1 VKKIIKTQE
10 ISDYEVLTDTGWSDI
25 KNVHTTVEYEVYI
38 IKTANGLSLKCAD
51 NHIVFGEDMAEIF
64 VKDLELNQLI
74 QTKNGKSKIV
84 SIFKTGE
91 KETMYDLEV
100 DDENHRYF
108 TGDILSHNTAI
119 VEGLA
124 NRIIEGNV
132 PVTLQ
137 GKTIYTL
144 ELSTIVA
151 GTKYRGQFEE
161 RMKAIVD
168 ELIENPNVIIFIDEL
183 HTIMGAGGSTGS
195 LDASNIIKPALA
207 RGEIRCI
214 GATTFDEFRESIEED
229 GALDRRFQKVVVEP
243 PSLEETIEILSHLRH
258 KYSEY
263 HNVNYSDEIINLIV
277 KVSDQYIMDRYF
289 PDKAVDILD
298 EVGSYKHLKHIKIPQ
313 KIKNLEQKLSLKE
326 LEKREAVKFQQY
338 EVAAKHRDS
347 CLNLKE
353 TIAKEYAKWKEQIST
368 VRMEITEDDILYV
381 VSKATGVPIEK
392 ITDKEHKNLLG
403 INKHLSSRVMGQD
416 EAIDKISVTIQRNR
430 VGIRKRDRT
439 MGNFIFL
446 GPTGVGKT
454 QLAKELSSYLFN
466 SDDDLIRIDMSEYM
480 EPHSVSKLIG
490 SPPGYVG
497 YVSGGF
503 LTEQVKR
510 KPHSVILFDEIE
522 KAHPEVFNVLLQML
536 DDGFLTDSLG
546 RTIDFRNCLVIL
558 TSNTGSRKVQ
568 EFGTGIGFGTKTV
581 AQEQQAEKDII
592 NKALKQKFAP
602 EFLNRIDEVIIFNSL
617 TKDNVMT
624 ILNKECKELA
634 ENLKDVGDYVLKVSK
649 GAKNIILEQ
658 GYDPK
663 YGARPLR
670 RSLER
675 LIENPVTE
683 MILRGQLTKG
693 DTIKVA
699 ASKGV
704 IKITKG

>member
-1 VKKIIKTQE
+1 MGEIYPEEENIQNENTKRKKVNSLTVLDTYGTNVTQLALDKKLDPVIGREDE
-10 ISDYEVLTDTGWSDI
+10 ILRVIQILGRRRKNNPVL
-25 KNVHTTVEYEVYI
+25 V
-38 IKTANGLSLKCAD
+38 
-51 NHIVFGEDMAEIF
+51 GEPG
-64 VKDLELNQLI
+64 V
-74 QTKNGKSKIV
+74 GK
-84 SIFKTGE
+84 
-91 KETMYDLEV
+91 
-100 DDENHRYF
+100 
-108 TGDILSHNTAI
+108 TAI

-124 NRIIEGNV
+124 SKIIEGTV

-137 GKTIYTL
+137 GKIIYML

-168 ELIENPNVIIFIDEL
+168 ELKENPHVIIFIDEL

-229 GALDRRFQKVVVEP
+229 GALDRRFQKVVINP
-243 PSLEETIEILSHLRH
+243 PSLEETIEILSHIRH
-258 KYSEY
+258 KYSEF
-263 HNVNYSDEIINLIV
+263 HNVNYSDEIIKMIV
-277 KVSDQYIMDRYF
+277 KVADQYMMDRFF

-298 EVGSYKHLKHIKIPQ
+298 EVGSYKHLKHVKIPK
-313 KIKNLEQKLSLKE
+313 KIKALESKLAVAEKE
-326 LEKREAVKFQQY
+326 KKEAVKEQQY
-338 EVAAKHRDS
+338 EVAARMRDT
-347 CLNLKE
+347 CLFMKKKIE
-353 TIAKEYAKWKEQIST
+353 KEYADWKAELSE
-368 VRMEITEDDILYV
+368 VRMEITDNDILYV
-381 VSKATGVPIEK
+381 VSKATGIPVEK

-403 INKHLSSRVMGQD
+403 INKHLSSKVIGQE
-416 EAIDKISVTIQRNR
+416 EAINKIAMTIQRNR
-430 VGIRKRDRT
+430 VGIRKRNRT

-454 QLAKELSSYLFN
+454 QLAKELSSYMFN
-466 SDDDLIRIDMSEYM
+466 SDEDLIRVDMTEYM

-497 YVSGGF
+497 HESGGF

-536 DDGFLTDSLG
+536 DDGYLTDSLG
-546 RTIDFRNCLVIL
+546 RAIDFRNCLVIL

-568 EFGTGIGFGTKTV
+568 EFGSGIGFGTKTV
-581 AQEQQAEKDII
+581 AEEQQAEKDII
-592 NKALKQKFAP
+592 NKALKKKFAP
-602 EFLNRIDEVIIFNSL
+602 EFLNRIDEVIVFNSL
-617 TKDNVMT
+617 TKNVVMS

-634 ENLKDVGDYVLKVSK
+634 ENLKDVGEYVFKINK
-649 GAKNIILEQ
+649 AAKNIILEQ
-658 GYDPK
+658 GFDPK

-675 LIENPVTE
+675 LIENPVAE
-683 MILRGQLTKG
+683 MILKNEISEG
-693 DTIKVA
+693 D
-699 ASKGV
+699 V
-704 IKITKG
+704 INITATQGKLKITKG

>member
-1 VKKIIKTQE
+1 MGE
-10 ISDYEVLTDTGWSDI
+10 IYPE
-25 KNVHTTVEYEVYI
+25 
-38 IKTANGLSLKCAD
+38 
-51 NHIVFGEDMAEIF
+51 
-64 VKDLELNQLI
+64 
-74 QTKNGKSKIV
+74 
-84 SIFKTGE
+84 
-91 KETMYDLEV
+91 
-100 DDENHRYF
+100 DENQQANRPKRKSVNTLTVLETYG
-108 TGDILSHNTAI
+108 TNVSQLAIDKKLDPVVGREDEILRVIQILGRRRKNNPVLVGEPGVGKTAI

-124 NRIIEGNV
+124 SRIIEGNV

-137 GKTIYTL
+137 GKIIYTL

-214 GATTFDEFRESIEED
+214 GATTFDEFRESIEGD
-229 GALDRRFQKVVVEP
+229 GALDRRFQKVVIDE
-243 PSLEETIEILSHLRH
+243 PSLEETIEILKNLRE

-263 HNVNYSDEIINLIV
+263 HNVDYSDEIIDMIV
-277 KVSDQYIMDRYF
+277 KVTNQYVMDRFF
-289 PDKAVDILD
+289 PDKAVDVLD

-313 KIKNLEQKLSLKE
+313 KIKNIEQKLADKE
-326 LEKREAVKFQQY
+326 IEKKSAVKSQKY
-338 EVAAKHRDS
+338 EGAAKLRDE
-347 CLNLKE
+347 CINLKE
-353 TIAKEYAKWKEQIST
+353 RIAKEYNKWKSEISEI
-368 VRMEITEDDILYV
+368 RMEITEADVLYV
-381 VSKATGVPIEK
+381 ISKSTGIPIEK

-403 INKHLSSRVMGQD
+403 INDHLSSKVIGQQ
-416 EAIDKISVTIQRNR
+416 EAIDKISMTIQRNR
-430 VGIRKRDRT
+430 VGIRKRNRT

-454 QLAKELSSYLFN
+454 QLAKELSSYMFE
-466 SDDDLIRIDMSEYM
+466 SESDLIRVDMSEYM
-480 EPHSVSKLIG
+480 EAHSVSKLIG
-490 SPPGYVG
+490 APPGYVG
-497 YVSGGF
+497 HESGGF

-536 DDGFLTDSLG
+536 DDGYLTDSLG
-546 RTIDFRNCLVIL
+546 RSIDFRNCLVIL

-568 EFGTGIGFGTKTV
+568 EFGTGIGFGGKTV
-581 AQEQQAEKDII
+581 AEQQEVEKSII
-592 NKALKQKFAP
+592 NKALKSKFAP

-617 TKDNVMT
+617 TKEVVMS
-624 ILNKECKELA
+624 ILDKECKELS
-634 ENLKDVGDYVLKVSK
+634 ENLYDVGEYNLKISK
-649 GAKNIILEQ
+649 GAKDIILDQ

-675 LIENPVTE
+675 LIENPVAE
-683 MILRGQLTKG
+683 MILKGTLKEG
-693 DTIKVA
+693 DTIKVT
-699 ASKGV
+699 SIKGSL
-704 IKITKG
+704 KITKG

>member
-1 VKKIIKTQE
+1 MGEIYPEEENVQRGKKRPKKVNSLTVLDSYGTNVTQLALDNKLDPVIGREDE
-10 ISDYEVLTDTGWSDI
+10 ILRVIQILGRRRKNNPVL
-25 KNVHTTVEYEVYI
+25 V
-38 IKTANGLSLKCAD
+38 
-51 NHIVFGEDMAEIF
+51 GEPG
-64 VKDLELNQLI
+64 V
-74 QTKNGKSKIV
+74 GK
-84 SIFKTGE
+84 
-91 KETMYDLEV
+91 
-100 DDENHRYF
+100 
-108 TGDILSHNTAI
+108 TAI

-124 NRIIEGNV
+124 SRIIEGNV

-137 GKTIYTL
+137 GKIIYTL

-168 ELIENPNVIIFIDEL
+168 ELIENPHVIIFIDEL

-207 RGEIRCI
+207 RGEVRCI

-229 GALDRRFQKVVVEP
+229 GALNRRFQKVVVEP
-243 PSLEETIEILSHLRH
+243 PSLEETVEILSFLRH
-258 KYSEY
+258 KYSDY
-263 HNVNYSDEIINLIV
+263 HNVNYSDEIIELIV
-277 KVSDQYIMDRYF
+277 KVADQYMMDRYF

-313 KIKNLEQKLSLKE
+313 RIKNMEVKYGDKE
-326 LEKREAVKFQQY
+326 KEKKHAVRSQQY
-338 EVAAKHRDS
+338 EKAAKLRDE
-347 CLNLKE
+347 CLRMK
-353 TIAKEYAKWKEQIST
+353 TRIDVEYKKWKAELSE
-368 VRMEITEDDILYV
+368 VKMDITEDDILYV
-381 VSKATGVPIEK
+381 VSKATNIPVEK

-403 INKHLSSRVMGQD
+403 INKHLSSKVIGQD
-416 EAIDKISVTIQRNR
+416 EAVDKIAVTIQRNR
-430 VGIRKRDRT
+430 VGIRKRNRT

-454 QLAKELSSYLFN
+454 QLAKEISSYMFN
-466 SDDDLIRIDMSEYM
+466 SEDAMIRIDMSEYM
-480 EPHSVSKLIG
+480 EAHSVSKLIG
-490 SPPGYVG
+490 APPGYVG
-497 YVSGGF
+497 HEGGGF

-536 DDGFLTDSLG
+536 DDGYLTDSLG

-568 EFGTGIGFGTKTV
+568 EFGAGIGFGRKTV
-581 AQEQQAEKDII
+581 AQQQDEEKSII
-592 NKALKQKFAP
+592 NKALKNKFAP
-602 EFLNRIDEVIIFNSL
+602 EFLNRIDEVVIFNTL
-617 TKDNVMT
+617 TKDNVMS

-634 ENLKDVGDYVLKVSK
+634 NNLLDVGEYVLKISK
-649 GAKNIILEQ
+649 GAKDIILNQ

-675 LIENPVTE
+675 LIENPVAE
-683 MILRGQLTKG
+683 MILKG
-693 DTIKVA
+693 ELQEGDIIKVT
-699 ASKGV
+699 SDKGEL
-704 IKITKG
+704 KIQKG

>member
-1 VKKIIKTQE
+1 MGEIYPEEDESINGNKNSNRKIKSLTVLEQYGTNVTQLAIDDKLDPVIGREDE
-10 ISDYEVLTDTGWSDI
+10 ILRVVQILGRRRKNNPVL
-25 KNVHTTVEYEVYI
+25 V
-38 IKTANGLSLKCAD
+38 
-51 NHIVFGEDMAEIF
+51 GEPG
-64 VKDLELNQLI
+64 V
-74 QTKNGKSKIV
+74 GK
-84 SIFKTGE
+84 
-91 KETMYDLEV
+91 
-100 DDENHRYF
+100 
-108 TGDILSHNTAI
+108 TAI

-124 NRIIEGNV
+124 SRIIEGNV

-137 GKTIYTL
+137 GKIIYTL

-168 ELIENPNVIIFIDEL
+168 ELTENPNVIIFIDEL

-214 GATTFDEFRESIEED
+214 GATTFDEFRESIESD
-229 GALDRRFQKVVVEP
+229 GALDRRFQKVVIEP
-243 PSLEETIEILSHLRH
+243 PSLEETVEILNHLRY
-258 KYSEY
+258 KYSEF
-263 HNVNYSDEIINLIV
+263 HNVNYSDEIIKMIV
-277 KVSDQYIMDRYF
+277 KVADQYMMDRYF

-298 EVGSYKHLKHIKIPQ
+298 EVGSYKHLKHIKIPK
-313 KIKNLEQKLSLKE
+313 KIKVLESKL
-326 LEKREAVKFQQY
+326 LEKEQEKKNAVRGQQY
-338 EVAAKHRDS
+338 EVAASMRDACIKVQS
-347 CLNLKE
+347 K
-353 TIAKEYAKWKEQIST
+353 IDSEYKAWKAELSE
-368 VRMEITEDDILYV
+368 VRMEITDDDILYV
-381 VSKATGVPIEK
+381 VSKATGIPVEK

-403 INKHLSSRVMGQD
+403 INKHLSSKVIGQED
-416 EAIDKISVTIQRNR
+416 AINKISMTIQRNR

-454 QLAKELSSYLFN
+454 QLAKELSSYMFN
-466 SDDDLIRIDMSEYM
+466 SDEDLIRVDMTEYM

-490 SPPGYVG
+490 APPGYVG
-497 YVSGGF
+497 YESGGF

-536 DDGFLTDSLG
+536 DDGYLTDSLG
-546 RTIDFRNCLVIL
+546 RSIDFRNCLVIL

-568 EFGTGIGFGTKTV
+568 DFGSGIGFGTKTV
-581 AQEQQAEKDII
+581 AQEQQVEKDII
-592 NKALKQKFAP
+592 NKALKKKFAP
-602 EFLNRIDEVIIFNSL
+602 EFLNRIDEVIVFNSL
-617 TKDNVMT
+617 TKGVVMS

-634 ENLKDVGDYVLKVSK
+634 ENLMDVGEYILKINKS
-649 GAKNIILEQ
+649 AKNIILDQ
-658 GYDPK
+658 GFDPK

-675 LIENPVTE
+675 LIENPVAE
-683 MILRGQLTKG
+683 MILKKEINNG
-693 DTIKVA
+693 D
-699 ASKGV
+699 V
-704 IKITKG
+704 INVTTAGGLLKITKG

>member
-1 VKKIIKTQE
+1 MGE
-10 ISDYEVLTDTGWSDI
+10 IYPEEGNI
-25 KNVHTTVEYEVYI
+25 N
-38 IKTANGLSLKCAD
+38 
-51 NHIVFGEDMAEIF
+51 
-64 VKDLELNQLI
+64 KD
-74 QTKNGKSKIV
+74 KSKASKINSLTV
-84 SIFKTGE
+84 LDTYGTNITQLAIEDKLDPVIGREDEILRVVQILGRRRKNNPVLVGE
-91 KETMYDLEV
+91 PGVGK
-100 DDENHRYF
+100 
-108 TGDILSHNTAI
+108 TAI

-124 NRIIEGNV
+124 TRIIEGNV

-137 GKTIYTL
+137 GKIIYTL

-168 ELIENPNVIIFIDEL
+168 ELIENPHVIIFIDEL
-183 HTIMGAGGSTGS
+183 HTIIGAGGSTGS

-258 KYSEY
+258 KYSDF
-263 HNVNYSDEIINLIV
+263 HNVNYSDEIIKMIV
-277 KVSDQYIMDRYF
+277 KVADQYMMDRYF

-298 EVGSYKHLKHIKIPQ
+298 EVGSYKHLKHIKIPK
-313 KIKNLEQKLSLKE
+313 KIKTLEARLIDKEKEKKESVKL
-326 LEKREAVKFQQY
+326 QQY
-338 EVAAKHRDS
+338 ELAARMRDA
-347 CLNLKE
+347 CVTLKSK
-353 TIAKEYAKWKEQIST
+353 IDIEYKSWKAELSEI
-368 VRMEITEDDILYV
+368 RMEITEDDILYV
-381 VSKATGVPIEK
+381 ISKATGIPVEK

-403 INKHLSSRVMGQD
+403 INKHLSSKVIGQE
-416 EAIDKISVTIQRNR
+416 EAINKISMTIQRNR

-454 QLAKELSSYLFN
+454 QLAKELSSYMFN
-466 SDDDLIRIDMSEYM
+466 SDEDLIRIDMTEYM
-480 EPHSVSKLIG
+480 EAHSVSKLIG
-490 SPPGYVG
+490 APPGYVG
-497 YVSGGF
+497 HEGGGF

-510 KPHSVILFDEIE
+510 KPHSVVLFDEIE

-536 DDGFLTDSLG
+536 DDGYLTDSLG

-568 EFGTGIGFGTKTV
+568 DFGGGIGFGTKTV
-581 AQEQQAEKDII
+581 AEEQQAEKDII
-592 NKALKQKFAP
+592 NKALKAKFAP
-602 EFLNRIDEVIIFNSL
+602 EFLNRIDEVIVFNSL
-617 TKDNVMT
+617 TKNVVMS
-624 ILNKECKELA
+624 ILNKECKELG
-634 ENLKDVGDYVLKVSK
+634 ENLKDVGEYILKINK
-649 GAKNIILEQ
+649 AAKNIILEQ
-658 GYDPK
+658 GFDPK

-675 LIENPVTE
+675 LIENPVAE
-683 MILRGQLTKG
+683 MILKKEISEG
-693 DTIKVA
+693 DVINITT
-699 ASKGV
+699 SKGEL
-704 IKITKG
+704 KITKG

>member
-1 VKKIIKTQE
+1 MGEIYPDEENIKKGKRKGQKVNNLTVLETYGTNVTQLAIDNKLDPVIGREDE
-10 ISDYEVLTDTGWSDI
+10 ILRVVQILGRRRKNNPVL
-25 KNVHTTVEYEVYI
+25 V
-38 IKTANGLSLKCAD
+38 
-51 NHIVFGEDMAEIF
+51 GEPG
-64 VKDLELNQLI
+64 V
-74 QTKNGKSKIV
+74 GK
-84 SIFKTGE
+84 
-91 KETMYDLEV
+91 
-100 DDENHRYF
+100 
-108 TGDILSHNTAI
+108 TAI

-124 NRIIEGNV
+124 SRIIEGTV

-137 GKTIYTL
+137 GKIIYTL

-168 ELIENPNVIIFIDEL
+168 ELVENPDVIIFIDEL

-229 GALDRRFQKVVVEP
+229 GALDRRFQKVVIEP
-243 PSLEETIEILSHLRH
+243 PTLEETIEILSHLRH
-258 KYSEY
+258 KYSDF
-263 HNVNYSDEIINLIV
+263 HNVNYSDEIIQMIV
-277 KVSDQYIMDRYF
+277 KVADQYMMDRYF

-298 EVGSYKHLKHIKIPQ
+298 EVGSYKHLKHIKIPK
-313 KIKNLEQKLSLKE
+313 KIKSLESKLIEKE
-326 LEKREAVKFQQY
+326 KEKKDAVKSQSY
-338 EVAAKHRDS
+338 EVAARMRDA
-347 CLNLKE
+347 CLNLKGKIE
-353 TIAKEYAKWKEQIST
+353 EEYKSWKTELAE
-368 VRMEITEDDILYV
+368 VKMEITEDDILYV
-381 VSKATGVPIEK
+381 ISKATGIPVEK

-403 INKHLSSRVMGQD
+403 INKHLSSKVIGQE
-416 EAIDKISVTIQRNR
+416 EAINKISMTIQRNR

-454 QLAKELSSYLFN
+454 QLAKELSSYMFN
-466 SDDDLIRIDMSEYM
+466 SNEDLIRVDMTEYM
-480 EPHSVSKLIG
+480 ESHSVSKLIG

-497 YVSGGF
+497 HESGGF

-536 DDGFLTDSLG
+536 DDGYLTDSLG
-546 RTIDFRNCLVIL
+546 RSIDFRNCLVIL

-568 EFGTGIGFGTKTV
+568 DFGSGIGFGTKTV
-581 AQEQQAEKDII
+581 AEEQQAEKDII
-592 NKALKQKFAP
+592 NKALKKKFAP
-602 EFLNRIDEVIIFNSL
+602 EFLNRIDEVIVFNSL
-617 TKDNVMT
+617 TKNVVMS

-634 ENLKDVGDYVLKVSK
+634 ENLKDVGKYVLKINK
-649 GAKNIILEQ
+649 AAKNIILEQ
-658 GYDPK
+658 GFDPK

-675 LIENPVTE
+675 LIENPVAE
-683 MILRGQLTKG
+683 MILKNEISEG
-693 DTIKVA
+693 D
-699 ASKGV
+699 V
-704 IKITKG
+704 INITAIQGELKITKG